1 MQNINNMFDLTG
13 KVAIVTGATKG
24 LGHAMAVALAQAGAN
39 IVVVSRT
46 PQDCENVAK
55 EIAAL
60 GVQTLAQPCD
70 VTKKE
75 SIEELVVKTV
85 EKFGKIDILVNNA
98 GTAVTKPALEL
109 TEEEWDR
116 VVNTNLKSI
125 FLLSQ
130 AVGKHMAEQK
140 SGKVINI
147 ASMFGLVGDKNV
159 LPYLASKGGVIQL
172 TRGLALEWT
181 RYNIQVN
188 AVAPGYV
195 VTSINEKE
203 FQEEKVYNYI
213 TGKTPMRR
221 IAKAEEIAGIV
232 LYLASNASS
241 FTTGGVFTVDGGWT
255 VQ

>member
-1 MQNINNMFDLTG
+1 MENKMFDLTG

-24 LGHAMAVALAQAGAN
+24 LGHGMTVALAQAGAN

-55 EIAAL
+55 ELAGF
-60 GVQTLAQPCD
+60 GVQTLANPCD
-70 VTKKE
+70 VTSKE
-75 SIEELVVKTV
+75 SIEKLVANTV

-109 TEEEWDR
+109 TEEDWDR
-116 VVNTNLKSI
+116 VVNTNLKAI

-130 AVGKHMAEQK
+130 AVGKHMAVQK

-147 ASMFGLVGDKNV
+147 ASIFGMVGDKNV

-172 TRGLALEWT
+172 TRGLALEWVK
-181 RYNIQVN
+181 YNIQVN

-195 VTSINEKE
+195 MTSINEKE
-203 FQEEKVYNYI
+203 FQNEKVYNYI
-213 TGKTPMRR
+213 TGKIPMRR
-221 IAKAEEIAGIV
+221 LGKAEEIAGIV
-232 LYLASNASS
+232 VYLASDVSS
-241 FTTGGVFTVDGGWT
+241 YTTGAVFTVDGGWT
-255 VQ
+255 MQ